1 MEHSYWL
8 RRRRISGANARRAIT
23 AQARLVHFDLAGRYS
38 VKAATVA
45 AGEPLPA
52 PSPEVAGS
60 SDYYH
65 QLETGARW
73 LASQALGQDERD
85 EHVGMAERYA
95 RLRLDASHAV
105 RR

>member
-8 RRRRISGANARRAIT
+8 RRKRTSVANARRAMT
-23 AQARLVHFDLAGRYS
+23 AQARLAHLDLAGRYS

-52 PSPEVAGS
+52 PSPDLPGNE
-60 SDYYH
+60 YYH

-73 LASQALGQDERD
+73 LASQAIGQDERD
-85 EHVGMAERYA
+85 EHLGMAERYA
-95 RLRLDASHAV
+95 RLRLDTAQPV